1 MFIDE
6 ESHGHHG
13 DATTLNRLNPLRVSA
28 AGDFRCLVGD
38 PQHGGSVGAVDVC
51 IQKPNFQTLL
61 G

>member
-13 DATTLNRLNPLRVSA
+13 DAATLNRLDSLGVSA
-28 AGDFRCLVGD
+28 AGDFWCLVGD

-51 IQKPNFQTLL
+51 I
-61 G
+61 

>member
-13 DATTLNRLNPLRVSA
+13 DAATLNRLDSLGVTA
-28 AGDFRCLVGD
+28 AGDFWCLVGD

-51 IQKPNFQTLL
+51 I
-61 G
+61 